1 MHKLFA
7 ALLACSLITSA
18 WANDPR
24 TTSAAPGTLESAAA
38 MALAKLGPSQRS
50 IVRGTA
56 KDSLMTLMA
65 EWGDDLEELLQLNA
79 GNKKLLATICKRA
92 CTPEEATLTVME
104 AVWEVLQK

>member
-1 MHKLFA
+1 MHKLIA

-24 TTSAAPGTLESAAA
+24 TTGTAPETLESAAA

-65 EWGDDLEELLQLNA
+65 EWGDDLECWKQKTARHYLQARLHA
-79 GNKKLLATICKRA
+79 RRSHPDGDGSGLGGAA
-92 CTPEEATLTVME
+92 
-104 AVWEVLQK
+104 EVK